1 MTSDRGP
8 VPSGAGASPPVAGA
22 CPGQAPAARDA
33 YGRSCAVPGSAT
45 APGAGRSPAESTV
58 ALKVGGMQKMLTSVE
73 ACPAVSLTAPAGT
86 PVWVIVWA
94 PLSPGPKA
102 PASRC
107 SQSGQAPFPS
117 VQAATVTPP
126 TLQALNVGWSHVP
139 VPAPVQ
145 HLKGWGAAPP
155 VVHAALCGQAAAGS
169 PSKQPVFAPVPLAL
183 ESRQKPQKTLF
194 WPTQVPA
201 PAPVQQLK
209 GCIAAVH
216 CAFAL

>member
-1 MTSDRGP
+1 GSRPGSQPRHPPGRRGRHG
-8 VPSGAGASPPVAGA
+8 GAERAGGSWAVAGA

-73 ACPAVSLTAPAGT
+73 GCPVLLMGPAGT
-86 PVWVIVWA
+86 PVSVIVWA
-94 PLSPGPKA
+94 PLWPGPKA

-117 VQAATVTPP
+117 VHAATVTPP

-139 VPAPVQ
+139 VPAP
-145 HLKGWGAAPP
+145 
-155 VVHAALCGQAAAGS
+155 
-169 PSKQPVFAPVPLAL
+169 
-183 ESRQKPQKTLF
+183 
-194 WPTQVPA
+194 
-201 PAPVQQLK
+201 
-209 GCIAAVH
+209 
-216 CAFAL
+216 

>member
-1 MTSDRGP
+1 VPRRG
-8 VPSGAGASPPVAGA
+8 SLH
-22 CPGQAPAARDA
+22 GQAPAARDA

-73 ACPAVSLTAPAGT
+73 GCPVLLMGPAGT

-145 HLKGWGAAPP
+145 HLKGWGVGGPI
-155 VVHAALCGQAAAGS
+155 VHAALCGQAAAGS
-169 PSKQPVFAPVPLAL
+169 PSKQPLCPLVPLAL
-183 ESRQKPQKTLF
+183 TARQKPQKTLF

-209 GCIAAVH
+209 GCEEAVH